1 MIPSTTF
8 SMSYGT
14 IISQYINEVCFS
26 LAQESVLVIGKLA
39 KKFPERINA
48 ALMLFT
54 SIINNGKSYLFD
66 NVAVAMKEIF
76 ISLEPKQSKELE
88 DLFLTMDKLAEAIK
102 GEPAQKSILWLLAR
116 FCERI
121 DISVYLIESYVNQL
135 EEYDNPKSEALKLEV
150 R

>member
-1 MIPSTTF
+1 
-8 SMSYGT
+8 MSYGT